1 MTEKKKLI
9 IKRKEFLK
17 WKLNDF
23 LDKADFYE
31 EFIEKQLEQEGHVS
45 VYIDDLLEHLSY
57 LPWKVIANQ
66 EDFNTTQEEFNPNTY
81 ILRDFNV
88 EWL

>member
-1 MTEKKKLI
+1 MTEKKKLV

-31 EFIEKQLEQEGHVS
+31 ELIEKQLEQKGHVS

-66 EDFNTTQEEFNPNTY
+66 EDFDTTQEEFNPNTY

>member
-17 WKLNDF
+17 WKLNDY
-23 LDKADFYE
+23 LDKPDFYE
-31 EFIEKQLEQEGHVS
+31 ELIEKQLEEEGHVS
-45 VYIDDLLEHLSY
+45 VSIDDLLEHLSY

-66 EDFNTTQEEFNPNTY
+66 EDFDTTQEEFNPNTY
-81 ILRDFNV
+81 ILQDFNV
-88 EWL
+88 EWI

>member
-17 WKLNDF
+17 WKLNDS

-31 EFIEKQLEQEGHVS
+31 ELIEKQLEQKGHVCVS
-45 VYIDDLLEHLSY
+45 IDDLLEHLSY

-66 EDFNTTQEEFNPNTY
+66 EDFGTTQEEFNPNTY

>member
-31 EFIEKQLEQEGHVS
+31 ELIEKQLEEEGHVS

-66 EDFNTTQEEFNPNTY
+66 EDFDTTQEEFNPNTY
-81 ILRDFNV
+81 ILQEFNV
-88 EWL
+88 EWI

>member
-31 EFIEKQLEQEGHVS
+31 ELIEKRLEEEGHVS

-66 EDFNTTQEEFNPNTY
+66 EDFDTTQEEFNPNTY
-81 ILRDFNV
+81 ILQEFNV
-88 EWL
+88 EWI

>member
-31 EFIEKQLEQEGHVS
+31 ELIEKQLEEEGNVS
-45 VYIDDLLEHLSY
+45 VYIDDLLEHLLY

-66 EDFNTTQEEFNPNTY
+66 EDFDTTQEEFNPNTY
-81 ILRDFNV
+81 ILQEFNV
-88 EWL
+88 EWI

>member
-31 EFIEKQLEQEGHVS
+31 ELIEKQLEQKGHVS

-66 EDFNTTQEEFNPNTY
+66 EDFDTTQKEFNPNTY